1 MLNALD
7 ALEKVLCGMVDAL
20 MKDILV
26 RFLIGGA
33 VVSTFAIAGDLFKP
47 KSFAGLFGAAP
58 AVALATLTLTV
69 STQGDAYAAT
79 ESRSMIA
86 GAIGFFF
93 YASCVSWF
101 LMRYHRKVLL
111 VALAAIPV
119 WFAAAFGLWQV
130 WLR

>member
-1 MLNALD
+1 
-7 ALEKVLCGMVDAL
+7 
-20 MKDILV
+20 MKDILT

-33 VVSTFAIAGDLFKP
+33 VVSTFATMGDLFKP

-69 STQGDAYAAT
+69 GAEGAIYAAT

-86 GAIGFFF
+86 GAVGFFV

-101 LMRYHRKVLL
+101 LMRYQRKVLL
-111 VALAAIPV
+111 VTVAAIPV
-119 WFAAAFGLWQV
+119 WFAVAFGLWQV

>member
-1 MLNALD
+1 
-7 ALEKVLCGMVDAL
+7 
-20 MKDILV
+20 MKDILI
-26 RFLIGGA
+26 RFLIGGT
-33 VVSTFAIAGDLFKP
+33 VVSTFATMGDLFKP

-69 STQGDAYAAT
+69 AAQGATYAAT
-79 ESRSMIA
+79 ESRSMMA
-86 GAIGFFF
+86 GAVSFFL

-101 LMRYHRKVLL
+101 LMRYRRKVLF

-119 WFAAAFGLWQV
+119 WFAVAFGLWQV